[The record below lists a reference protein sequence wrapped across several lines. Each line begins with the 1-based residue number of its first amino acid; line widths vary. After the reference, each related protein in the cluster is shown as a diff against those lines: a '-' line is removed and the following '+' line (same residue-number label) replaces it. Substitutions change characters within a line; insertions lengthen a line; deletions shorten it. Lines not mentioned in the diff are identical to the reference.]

1 MIRRFAFALVIFTLL
16 ALNPLKTHANW
27 VEVKSDNFTFIGDAS
42 ERKAKK
48 IVEEVEQYRAILFK
62 MFGIDPESEI
72 VPVRIYATKSSRE
85 ITDITG
91 RENAGGVYVPRRE
104 SPLFVLNIRGGFSD
118 KSPAKSIALHE
129 YTHHLIS
136 RHTNQ
141 MYPRWV
147 NEGMAEYLS
156 TFTATDSGTVRIGLP
171 NETRGRTLATY
182 QWMDWDL
189 IFGSIRRYPF
199 ANDGSNN
206 TEIGQA
212 LFYAQSWLAI
222 HYIQST
228 PGLPAVLNTYIQG
241 VPQAQ
246 DPKAFFTETFNMSPD
261 EFGVQLRT
269 YFRHNR
275 YPGQRL
281 TDFDVSATTEFTV
294 RELSKGEEA
303 FHLGEA
309 TRQFRD
315 YEDEGQATAREY
327 YDEAEEDGGPMAQIQ
342 ASRALIAIAAGDTAD
357 ARTFIDRALEL
368 DPTDSRILHVAAKV
382 AMAEYLDTDI
392 PSETEDMDV
401 IRDLFMTAIRANPD
415 NVEAH
420 FDYVMTYSHTGDTPS
435 EQAAQSAIEC
445 THQYRAAAFFGENMK
460 LATVL
465 LNANEYNYARY
476 HIQKASLW
484 SSTPRARRL
493 AREMLQRLP
502 E

>member
-1 MIRRFAFALVIFTLL
+1 MTFC
-16 ALNPLKTHANW
+16 PLIAQANW
-27 VEVKSDNFTFIGDAS
+27 VEVRSENFIFVGDAS
-42 ERKAKK
+42 ERKATK
-48 IVEEVEQYRAILFK
+48 IVEEVEEYRAILFK

-156 TFTATDSGTVRIGLP
+156 TFTASDNGTVRIGLP
-171 NETRGRTLATY
+171 NNTRGRTLATY

-199 ANDGSNN
+199 GNDGSNN

-212 LFYAQSWLAI
+212 LFYAQSWLAV

-228 PGLPAVLNTYIQG
+228 PGLPATLNTYIQG
-241 VPQAQ
+241 VPQAS
-246 DPKAFFTETFNMSPD
+246 DPKAFFTETFNMTPD
-261 EFGVQLRT
+261 EFGDLLRT
-269 YFRHNR
+269 YFRNNS

-281 TDFDVSATTEFTV
+281 TDFDVSAETNFSV
-294 RELSKGEEA
+294 RRLSKGEEA

-309 TRQFRD
+309 TRQFRGH
-315 YEDEGQATAREY
+315 EDEGQAAARDY
-327 YDEAEEDGGPMAQIQ
+327 YDEAEDEGGPIAQIQ
-342 ASRALIAIAAGDTAD
+342 ASRALIEIAAGNTED
-357 ARTFIDRALEL
+357 ARTLIERALAL
-368 DPTDSRILHVAAKV
+368 DPSDSRILHVAAKV
-382 AMAEYLDTDI
+382 AMAEYLDADI

-415 NVEAH
+415 NIEAH
-420 FDYVMTYSHTGDTPS
+420 FDYVMTYARTGDTPS
-435 EQAAQSAIEC
+435 EQAVQSAIEC
-445 THQYRAAAFFGENMK
+445 THQYRAAGFFGDNMN
-460 LATVL
+460 LANVL
-465 LNANEYNYARY
+465 LKANEYNYARY

-484 SSTPRARRL
+484 SPTIRARRL
-493 AREMLQRLP
+493 AREMLERLP
-502 E
+502 